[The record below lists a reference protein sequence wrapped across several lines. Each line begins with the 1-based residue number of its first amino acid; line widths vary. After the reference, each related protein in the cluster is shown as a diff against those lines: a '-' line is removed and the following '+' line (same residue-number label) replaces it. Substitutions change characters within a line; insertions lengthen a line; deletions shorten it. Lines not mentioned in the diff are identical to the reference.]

1 MTNKDYWRRRFEQL
15 EQREMDKADKAMA
28 DLKKVYEYTLRQLRD
43 EVIEWYTRYADE
55 NGLSLADARK
65 QLDARELKAFK
76 LTLKEYE
83 KLAKQQD
90 LSDEYIKMLDQAS
103 IRARLSRSQML
114 YIKTANYVEQLA
126 KQQEI
131 NLTELLKDVYEDSY
145 YRTAYETQS
154 MQGAYDTFS
163 EVPKTSVEKAISKPW
178 AEDGKDF
185 SERIWDNKT
194 KLLNTLQSEITR
206 TLIAAEGT
214 TLLAGRI
221 ANRFN
226 VSFSNARRL
235 AETETAYVQ
244 ETARMDTWQKL
255 HVAKYELI
263 ATLDSRTSPI
273 CRDMDGKVFDR
284 VDAKPGVTM
293 PPFHCYCR
301 TTTAPYIEGI
311 TEDDDSTRAAR
322 DPDTGKTVQVPGKM
336 SYADWKAVFVDKS
349 KTLEDWR
356 EPKVADA
363 AMAEEKKPFTPAK
376 SKDEAFLRFKE
387 LTNPGFK
394 LDEKLHL
401 NTMNAVL
408 EAMEEVH
415 QKFGIKIPINEF
427 KNRKAER
434 TSRGGF
440 TDEGRI
446 LALPGRSANF
456 VSTQKRMAER
466 LFKKGWWA
474 TDHKYDNIYHEIGHS
489 IYNILPT
496 ATKKEINKIFH
507 DTRHT
512 NYETWMELGGY
523 SRAGKTQAEL
533 FSKTLSGYAFTN
545 EDEFFAEAFAQ
556 IMAKKMRPV
565 SRLVK
570 KQLDAWQK
578 SFQSTPKP
586 DIIKNR
592 VGEGVAQVHYIGKI
606 DKEIYKVVTPDIR
619 TDEVIITDKQIQHIK
634 ERHPN
639 DYERFVSY
647 FAEILTQ
654 PDYILEANKPHT
666 AVILKE
672 IQVKDEQVKL
682 ILRLQTPSDPEE
694 FKNSIIT
701 FMKIDIKD
709 WNRLLRNK
717 KILYKKKSTG

>member
-1 MTNKDYWRRRFEQL
+1 MTNKDYWQRRFERL
-15 EQREMDKADKAMA
+15 EQREMDKADQAMA
-28 DLKKVYEYTLRQLRD
+28 ELKKVYEYTLRQLRD
-43 EVIEWYTRYADE
+43 EVIEWYNRYADE

-163 EVPKTSVEKAISKPW
+163 EVPKTSVEKAISRPW

-244 ETARMDTWQKL
+244 ETARMDTWQK
-255 HVAKYELI
+255 KYELI

-284 VDAKPGVTM
+284 ADAKPGVTM

-301 TTTAPYIEGI
+301 TTTAPYIKGI
-311 TEDDDSTRAAR
+311 TDDEESTRAAR
-322 DPDTGKTVQVPGKM
+322 DPDTGKTVQVSGKM
-336 SYADWKAVFVDKS
+336 NYADWKAVFVDKS
-349 KTLEDWR
+349 KTLE
-356 EPKVADA
+356 AC
-363 AMAEEKKPFTPAK
+363 KKP
-376 SKDEAFLRFKE
+376 
-387 LTNPGFK
+387 LTTTT
-394 LDEKLHL
+394 E
-401 NTMNAVL
+401 
-408 EAMEEVH
+408 
-415 QKFGIKIPINEF
+415 
-427 KNRKAER
+427 
-434 TSRGGF
+434 
-440 TDEGRI
+440 
-446 LALPGRSANF
+446 NF
-456 VSTQKRMAER
+456 
-466 LFKKGWWA
+466 
-474 TDHKYDNIYHEIGHS
+474 
-489 IYNILPT
+489 
-496 ATKKEINKIFH
+496 
-507 DTRHT
+507 
-512 NYETWMELGGY
+512 
-523 SRAGKTQAEL
+523 
-533 FSKTLSGYAFTN
+533 
-545 EDEFFAEAFAQ
+545 
-556 IMAKKMRPV
+556 
-565 SRLVK
+565 
-570 KQLDAWQK
+570 
-578 SFQSTPKP
+578 
-586 DIIKNR
+586 DIIQSKNEK
-592 VGEGVAQVHYIGKI
+592 VVSQLEYIGKI
-606 DKEIYKVVTPDIR
+606 DRSIYQVVTKNIR
-619 TDEVIITDKQIQHIK
+619 SDKVILSETQKAHIQDHHPEVYEKYKQ
-634 ERHPN
+634 
-639 DYERFVSY
+639 YM
-647 FAEILTQ
+647 AEMVAV
-654 PDYILEANKPHT
+654 PDYIIEANRPNS
-666 AVILKE
+666 ALVLKSF
-672 IQVKDEQVKL
+672 VVDDLVFKL
-682 ILRLQTPSDPEE
+682 ILRLQTPSDPEGFE
-694 FKNSIIT
+694 NSIIT
-701 FMKIDIKD
+701 FMKIDEKE

-717 KILYKKKSTG
+717 KILYKRDNNY

>member
-1 MTNKDYWRRRFEQL
+1 MTNKDYWQRRFERL
-15 EQREMDKADKAMA
+15 EQREMGKADKAMA
-28 DLKKVYEYTLRQLRD
+28 ELKKVYEYTLRQLRD

-83 KLAKQQD
+83 TLAKQQD

-154 MQGAYDTFS
+154 MQGMYDTFS
-163 EVPKTSVEKAISKPW
+163 EVPKASVEKAISKPW

-244 ETARMDTWQKL
+244 EKARMDTWQKL
-255 HVAKYELI
+255 HVKKYELI

-284 VDAKPGVTM
+284 ADAKPGVTM

-311 TEDDDSTRAAR
+311 TDDDDSTRAAR

-336 SYADWKAVFVDKS
+336 SYAEWKAVYVDKS
-349 KTLEDWR
+349 KTLEEW
-356 EPKVADA
+356 
-363 AMAEEKKPFTPAK
+363 KKNNGK
-376 SKDEAFLRFKE
+376 K
-387 LTNPGFK
+387 
-394 LDEKLHL
+394 
-401 NTMNAVL
+401 
-408 EAMEEVH
+408 
-415 QKFGIKIPINEF
+415 
-427 KNRKAER
+427 
-434 TSRGGF
+434 
-440 TDEGRI
+440 RI
-446 LALPGRSANF
+446 R
-456 VSTQKRMAER
+456 
-466 LFKKGWWA
+466 
-474 TDHKYDNIYHEIGHS
+474 
-489 IYNILPT
+489 
-496 ATKKEINKIFH
+496 
-507 DTRHT
+507 
-512 NYETWMELGGY
+512 
-523 SRAGKTQAEL
+523 
-533 FSKTLSGYAFTN
+533 
-545 EDEFFAEAFAQ
+545 
-556 IMAKKMRPV
+556 
-565 SRLVK
+565 
-570 KQLDAWQK
+570 
-578 SFQSTPKP
+578 
-586 DIIKNR
+586 
-592 VGEGVAQVHYIGKI
+592 QV
-606 DKEIYKVVTPDIR
+606 
-619 TDEVIITDKQIQHIK
+619 
-634 ERHPN
+634 N
-639 DYERFVSY
+639 
-647 FAEILTQ
+647 
-654 PDYILEANKPHT
+654 
-666 AVILKE
+666 
-672 IQVKDEQVKL
+672 
-682 ILRLQTPSDPEE
+682 
-694 FKNSIIT
+694 
-701 FMKIDIKD
+701 
-709 WNRLLRNK
+709 W
-717 KILYKKKSTG
+717 

>member
-1 MTNKDYWRRRFEQL
+1 MTNKDYWQRRFERL
-15 EQREMDKADKAMA
+15 EQREMDKADQAMA
-28 DLKKVYEYTLRQLRD
+28 ELKKVYEYTLRQLRD
-43 EVIEWYTRYADE
+43 EVIEWYNRYADE
-55 NGLSLADARK
+55 NVLSLADARK

-126 KQQEI
+126 KEQEI

-145 YRTAYETQS
+145 YRAAYETQS

-163 EVPKTSVEKAISKPW
+163 EVPKTSVEKTISRPW

-185 SERIWDNKT
+185 SKRIWDNKT

-273 CRDMDGKVFDR
+273 CREMDGKVFDR
-284 VDAKPGVTM
+284 ADAKPGVTM

-311 TEDDDSTRAAR
+311 TDDDSTRAAR

-336 SYADWKAVFVDKS
+336 NYADWKAVFVDKS

-356 EPKVADA
+356 APKVADA

-408 EAMEEVH
+408 EAMEEVR
-415 QKFGIKIPINEF
+415 QKFGIKIPINEL

-434 TSRGGF
+434 TSPAGLRMREGF
-440 TDEGRI
+440 
-446 LALPGRSANF
+446 
-456 VSTQKRMAER
+456 
-466 LFKKGWWA
+466 
-474 TDHKYDNIYHEIGHS
+474 
-489 IYNILPT
+489 
-496 ATKKEINKIFH
+496 
-507 DTRHT
+507 
-512 NYETWMELGGY
+512 
-523 SRAGKTQAEL
+523 
-533 FSKTLSGYAFTN
+533 
-545 EDEFFAEAFAQ
+545 
-556 IMAKKMRPV
+556 
-565 SRLVK
+565 
-570 KQLDAWQK
+570 
-578 SFQSTPKP
+578 
-586 DIIKNR
+586 
-592 VGEGVAQVHYIGKI
+592 
-606 DKEIYKVVTPDIR
+606 
-619 TDEVIITDKQIQHIK
+619 
-634 ERHPN
+634 
-639 DYERFVSY
+639 
-647 FAEILTQ
+647 
-654 PDYILEANKPHT
+654 
-666 AVILKE
+666 
-672 IQVKDEQVKL
+672 
-682 ILRLQTPSDPEE
+682 
-694 FKNSIIT
+694 
-701 FMKIDIKD
+701 
-709 WNRLLRNK
+709 
-717 KILYKKKSTG
+717 

>member
-1 MTNKDYWRRRFEQL
+1 
-15 EQREMDKADKAMA
+15 MA

-273 CRDMDGKVFDR
+273 CREIDGKVFNR
-284 VDAKPGVTM
+284 ADAKPGVTM

-311 TEDDDSTRAAR
+311 TDDDNSTRAAR

-336 SYADWKAVFVDKS
+336 SYTDWKAVYVDKS
-349 KTLEDWR
+349 KTLEEWR
-356 EPKVADA
+356 KH
-363 AMAEEKKPFTPAK
+363 
-376 SKDEAFLRFKE
+376 
-387 LTNPGFK
+387 NG
-394 LDEKLHL
+394 
-401 NTMNAVL
+401 
-408 EAMEEVH
+408 
-415 QKFGIKIPINEF
+415 
-427 KNRKAER
+427 
-434 TSRGGF
+434 
-440 TDEGRI
+440 
-446 LALPGRSANF
+446 
-456 VSTQKRMAER
+456 
-466 LFKKGWWA
+466 
-474 TDHKYDNIYHEIGHS
+474 
-489 IYNILPT
+489 
-496 ATKKEINKIFH
+496 KKEDSASELVNNDNKSTLDIQVEKFLKG
-507 DTRHT
+507 
-512 NYETWMELGGY
+512 EL
-523 SRAGKTQAEL
+523 SDRKL
-533 FSKTLSGYAFTN
+533 L
-545 EDEFFAEAFAQ
+545 
-556 IMAKKMRPV
+556 
-565 SRLVK
+565 
-570 KQLDAWQK
+570 
-578 SFQSTPKP
+578 
-586 DIIKNR
+586 
-592 VGEGVAQVHYIGKI
+592 GE
-606 DKEIYKVVTPDIR
+606 E
-619 TDEVIITDKQIQHIK
+619 
-634 ERHPN
+634 
-639 DYERFVSY
+639 
-647 FAEILTQ
+647 
-654 PDYILEANKPHT
+654 
-666 AVILKE
+666 ILKE
-672 IQVKDEQVKL
+672 YSVTGVPVNIQTMLDNGYCSMLIDGDRLKIVDYNLAANDARGIKYQLKTAFHEAYHASGNGYETDYSSTHSVRWLNLEETFAEVTAHYKVSLYGVTDLTPAYADKLVSMLPRLKQLPEFSSCVKPIDFGKVALDKRLNGGGSVWVPLSKKVMRRKFSFADYVTQYFSEIRGDIEGYVDK
-682 ILRLQTPSDPEE
+682 ILENTPSCAFSKRYMIADLEKAMGNVE
-694 FKNSIIT
+694 KFGHTLSDNESL
-701 FMKIDIKD
+701 MLNNAVAVAM
-709 WNRLLRNK
+709 NRIGVK
-717 KILYKKKSTG
+717 

>member
-1 MTNKDYWRRRFEQL
+1 MTNKDYWKRRFERL
-15 EQREMDKADKAMA
+15 EQREMDKADQAMA
-28 DLKKVYEYTLRQLRD
+28 ELKKVYEYTLRQLRD
-43 EVIEWYTRYADE
+43 EVIEWYNRYADE

-126 KQQEI
+126 KEQEI

-145 YRTAYETQS
+145 YRAAYETQS

-163 EVPKTSVEKAISKPW
+163 EVPKASVEKTISRPW

-185 SERIWDNKT
+185 SKRIWDNKT

-226 VSFSNARRL
+226 VSFSNAKRL

-273 CRDMDGKVFDR
+273 CREMDGKVFER
-284 VDAKPGVTM
+284 ADAKPGVTM

-311 TEDDDSTRAAR
+311 TDDDSTRAAR

-336 SYADWKAVFVDKS
+336 NYADWKAVFVDKS

-394 LDEKLHL
+394 
-401 NTMNAVL
+401 
-408 EAMEEVH
+408 
-415 QKFGIKIPINEF
+415 
-427 KNRKAER
+427 
-434 TSRGGF
+434 
-440 TDEGRI
+440 
-446 LALPGRSANF
+446 
-456 VSTQKRMAER
+456 
-466 LFKKGWWA
+466 
-474 TDHKYDNIYHEIGHS
+474 
-489 IYNILPT
+489 
-496 ATKKEINKIFH
+496 
-507 DTRHT
+507 
-512 NYETWMELGGY
+512 
-523 SRAGKTQAEL
+523 
-533 FSKTLSGYAFTN
+533 
-545 EDEFFAEAFAQ
+545 
-556 IMAKKMRPV
+556 
-565 SRLVK
+565 
-570 KQLDAWQK
+570 
-578 SFQSTPKP
+578 
-586 DIIKNR
+586 NR

-606 DKEIYKVVTPDIR
+606 DKEIYKVVTPDIC
-619 TDEVIITDKQIQHIK
+619 TDEVIITDRQIQHIK

-639 DYERFVSY
+639 DYERFVKY
-647 FAEILTQ
+647 FEEALSC
-654 PDYILEANKPHT
+654 PDYILEANKPNS
-666 AVILKE
+666 AMVLKE
-672 IQVKDEQVKL
+672 IELNNEKIKI
-682 ILRLQTPSDPEE
+682 ILRLHTSTDPEGY
-694 FKNSIIT
+694 KNSIIT
-701 FMKIDIKD
+701 AQRVKERRYKQYI
-709 WNRLLRNK
+709 RNG
-717 KILYKKKSTG
+717 KILYRKNEP

>member
-1 MTNKDYWRRRFEQL
+1 MTNREYWQRRFEQL

-273 CRDMDGKVFDR
+273 CREMDGKVFAR
-284 VDAKPGVTM
+284 ADAKPGVTM

-311 TEDDDSTRAAR
+311 TDDDDSTRAAR
-322 DPDTGKTVQVPGKM
+322 DPETGKTVQVPGKM
-336 SYADWKAVFVDKS
+336 SYTDWKAVYVDKS
-349 KTLEDWR
+349 KTLEEWR
-356 EPKVADA
+356 KH
-363 AMAEEKKPFTPAK
+363 
-376 SKDEAFLRFKE
+376 
-387 LTNPGFK
+387 NG
-394 LDEKLHL
+394 
-401 NTMNAVL
+401 
-408 EAMEEVH
+408 
-415 QKFGIKIPINEF
+415 
-427 KNRKAER
+427 
-434 TSRGGF
+434 
-440 TDEGRI
+440 
-446 LALPGRSANF
+446 
-456 VSTQKRMAER
+456 
-466 LFKKGWWA
+466 
-474 TDHKYDNIYHEIGHS
+474 
-489 IYNILPT
+489 
-496 ATKKEINKIFH
+496 KKEDSASELVNNDNKSTLDIQVEKFLKG
-507 DTRHT
+507 
-512 NYETWMELGGY
+512 EL
-523 SRAGKTQAEL
+523 SDRKL
-533 FSKTLSGYAFTN
+533 L
-545 EDEFFAEAFAQ
+545 
-556 IMAKKMRPV
+556 
-565 SRLVK
+565 
-570 KQLDAWQK
+570 
-578 SFQSTPKP
+578 
-586 DIIKNR
+586 
-592 VGEGVAQVHYIGKI
+592 GE
-606 DKEIYKVVTPDIR
+606 E
-619 TDEVIITDKQIQHIK
+619 
-634 ERHPN
+634 
-639 DYERFVSY
+639 
-647 FAEILTQ
+647 
-654 PDYILEANKPHT
+654 
-666 AVILKE
+666 ILKE
-672 IQVKDEQVKL
+672 YSVTGVPVNIQTMLDNGYCSMLIDGDRLKIVDYNLAANDARGIKYQLKTAFHEAYHASGNGYETDYSSTHSVRWLNLEETFAEVTAHYKVSLYGVTDLTPAYADKLVSMLPRLKQLPEFSSCVKPIDFGKVALDK
-682 ILRLQTPSDPEE
+682 RLNGGGSVWVPLSKKVMRRKFSFADYVTQYFSE
-694 FKNSIIT
+694 IRG
-701 FMKIDIKD
+701 DIEGYVD
-709 WNRLLRNK
+709 
-717 KILYKKKSTG
+717 KILENMPSCASSKRYMIADLEKAMGNVEKFGHTLSDNESLMLNNAVAVAMNRIGVK

>member
-1 MTNKDYWRRRFEQL
+1 MTNKDYWQRRFERL

-43 EVIEWYTRYADE
+43 EVVEWYTRYADE

-90 LSDEYIKMLDQAS
+90 LSDEYVKMLDQAS

-154 MQGAYDTFS
+154 MQGRYDAFS
-163 EVPKTSVEKAISKPW
+163 EVPKTSVEKAISRPW

-244 ETARMDTWQKL
+244 ESARMDTWQKL

-284 VDAKPGVTM
+284 ADAKPGVTM

-311 TEDDDSTRAAR
+311 TDDADSTRAAR

-349 KTLEDWR
+349 KTLEEWEKSDTIISM
-356 EPKVADA
+356 KN
-363 AMAEEKKPFTPAK
+363 EENQRYGRNKQTLINNTYIESGEYRKKFDT
-376 SKDEAFLRFKE
+376 
-387 LTNPGFK
+387 LTNNKEVNRVLYTKAKEMLKHRSGTLLEDMYWIDGDTGDIIASV
-394 LDEKLHL
+394 LDETIEEGIRYRKSLIQKLQKYKNVIAMHTHPSSL
-401 NTMNAVL
+401 PPSIADFNVMNQNGYSMGLVL
-408 EAMEEVH
+408 CHNGNIFSYRAGE
-415 QKFGIKIPINEF
+415 I
-427 KNRKAER
+427 
-434 TSRGGF
+434 
-440 TDEGRI
+440 
-446 LALPGRSANF
+446 
-456 VSTQKRMAER
+456 VSNVLYNMYIAK
-466 LFKKGWWA
+466 FKKLGYTEYESQVGA
-474 TDHKYDNIYHEIGHS
+474 LREIAK
-489 IYNILPT
+489 N
-496 ATKKEINKIFH
+496 H
-507 DTRHT
+507 D
-512 NYETWMELGGY
+512 
-523 SRAGKTQAEL
+523 
-533 FSKTLSGYAFTN
+533 
-545 EDEFFAEAFAQ
+545 
-556 IMAKKMRPV
+556 I
-565 SRLVK
+565 
-570 KQLDAWQK
+570 
-578 SFQSTPKP
+578 
-586 DIIKNR
+586 
-592 VGEGVAQVHYIGKI
+592 
-606 DKEIYKVVTPDIR
+606 
-619 TDEVIITDKQIQHIK
+619 
-634 ERHPN
+634 
-639 DYERFVSY
+639 
-647 FAEILTQ
+647 
-654 PDYILEANKPHT
+654 
-666 AVILKE
+666 
-672 IQVKDEQVKL
+672 
-682 ILRLQTPSDPEE
+682 
-694 FKNSIIT
+694 
-701 FMKIDIKD
+701 D
-709 WNRLLRNK
+709 WNEVD
-717 KILYKKKSTG
+717 SDD

>member
-1 MTNKDYWRRRFEQL
+1 MTNREYWQRRFERL

-83 KLAKQQD
+83 TLAKQQD

-163 EVPKTSVEKAISKPW
+163 EVPKTSVEKTISRPW

-185 SERIWDNKT
+185 SERIWDNKM

-273 CRDMDGKVFDR
+273 CREIDGKVFNR
-284 VDAKPGVTM
+284 ADAKPGVTM

-301 TTTAPYIEGI
+301 TTTAPYVEGI
-311 TEDDDSTRAAR
+311 TDDDSTRAAR
-322 DPDTGKTVQVPGKM
+322 DLDTGKTVQVPGKM
-336 SYADWKAVFVDKS
+336 NYEDWKAVFVDKS
-349 KTLEDWR
+349 KTLENWN
-356 EPKVADA
+356 EPKAADTA
-363 AMAEEKKPFTPAK
+363 IAEGKKPFTPAK

-394 LDEKLHL
+394 LDENLHL

-415 QKFGIKIPINEF
+415 QKFGVKIPINEF

-507 DTRHT
+507 DARHA

-578 SFQSTPKP
+578 IFQSTPKP

>member
-1 MTNKDYWRRRFEQL
+1 MTNKDYWQRRFERL
-15 EQREMDKADKAMA
+15 EQREMDKADQAMA
-28 DLKKVYEYTLRQLRD
+28 ELKKVYEYTLRQLRD
-43 EVIEWYTRYADE
+43 EVIEWYNRYADE

-154 MQGAYDTFS
+154 MQGRYDTFS
-163 EVPKTSVEKAISKPW
+163 EVPKTSIEKTISRPW

-226 VSFSNARRL
+226 VSFSNAKRL

-273 CRDMDGKVFDR
+273 CREMDGKVFER
-284 VDAKPGVTM
+284 ADAKPGVTM

-311 TEDDDSTRAAR
+311 TDDDDSTRVAR

-336 SYADWKAVFVDKS
+336 KYGDWKAVFVDKS
-349 KTLEDWR
+349 KTLAEWR
-356 EPKVADA
+356 DNLMTTGENSAILNSGREKELEQAKKRDHKIYITDIAIEKVPYVHVPGLTKADNEVLQVEHQRLLKLA
-363 AMAEEKKPFTPAK
+363 KTENNSNEVSIVLCLSKGRNAVVFGDEVSVNAGGSPEAMGVFRVAGKGEIMYLHNHPTTSNFSFTDIATFLRESQIGVLSVVTNQGTVYVLSKNKQYNFKQAVSLFNAIAIQYKNKILTHEEAVK
-376 SKDEAFLRFKE
+376 AFLRACKE
-387 LTNPGFK
+387 G
-394 LDEKLHL
+394 
-401 NTMNAVL
+401 
-408 EAMEEVH
+408 
-415 QKFGIKIPINEF
+415 GI
-427 KNRKAER
+427 
-434 TSRGGF
+434 
-440 TDEGRI
+440 DYV
-446 LALPGRSANF
+446 RS
-456 VSTQKRMAER
+456 K
-466 LFKKGWWA
+466 
-474 TDHKYDNIYHEIGHS
+474 
-489 IYNILPT
+489 
-496 ATKKEINKIFH
+496 
-507 DTRHT
+507 
-512 NYETWMELGGY
+512 
-523 SRAGKTQAEL
+523 
-533 FSKTLSGYAFTN
+533 
-545 EDEFFAEAFAQ
+545 
-556 IMAKKMRPV
+556 
-565 SRLVK
+565 
-570 KQLDAWQK
+570 
-578 SFQSTPKP
+578 
-586 DIIKNR
+586 
-592 VGEGVAQVHYIGKI
+592 
-606 DKEIYKVVTPDIR
+606 
-619 TDEVIITDKQIQHIK
+619 
-634 ERHPN
+634 
-639 DYERFVSY
+639 
-647 FAEILTQ
+647 
-654 PDYILEANKPHT
+654 
-666 AVILKE
+666 
-672 IQVKDEQVKL
+672 
-682 ILRLQTPSDPEE
+682 
-694 FKNSIIT
+694 
-701 FMKIDIKD
+701 
-709 WNRLLRNK
+709 
-717 KILYKKKSTG
+717 

>member
-1 MTNKDYWRRRFEQL
+1 MTNKDYWQRRFERL
-15 EQREMDKADKAMA
+15 EQREMDKADQAMA
-28 DLKKVYEYTLRQLRD
+28 ELKKVYEYTLRQLRD

-65 QLDARELKAFK
+65 QLDTRELKAFK

-114 YIKTANYVEQLA
+114 YIKTANHVEQLA

-154 MQGAYDTFS
+154 MQGRYDTFS
-163 EVPKTSVEKAISKPW
+163 EVPKTSIEKTISRPW

-226 VSFSNARRL
+226 VSFSNAKRL

-273 CRDMDGKVFDR
+273 CREMDGKVFNR
-284 VDAKPGVTM
+284 TDAKPGVTM

-311 TEDDDSTRAAR
+311 TDDDDSTRAAR
-322 DPDTGKTVQVPGKM
+322 DPETGKTVQVSGKM
-336 SYADWKAVFVDKS
+336 TYPDWKAVFVDQS
-349 KTLEDWR
+349 KTLENWN
-356 EPKVADA
+356 EPKAADTA
-363 AMAEEKKPFTPAK
+363 IAEGKKPFTPAK
-376 SKDEAFLRFKE
+376 SKDEALLRFKE

-394 LDEKLHL
+394 LDGKLHL

-415 QKFGIKIPINEF
+415 QKFGIQIPINEF

-489 IYNILPT
+489 IYNILPA
-496 ATKKEINKIFH
+496 ATKQEINKIFH
-507 DTRHT
+507 NARHA
-512 NYETWMELGGY
+512 NYEKWMELGGY

-578 SFQSTPKP
+578 SFQATPKP
-586 DIIKNR
+586 DIIKNKLD
-592 VGEGVAQVHYIGKI
+592 EGVAQVHYVG
-606 DKEIYKVVTPDIR
+606 
-619 TDEVIITDKQIQHIK
+619 
-634 ERHPN
+634 
-639 DYERFVSY
+639 
-647 FAEILTQ
+647 
-654 PDYILEANKPHT
+654 
-666 AVILKE
+666 
-672 IQVKDEQVKL
+672 KL
-682 ILRLQTPSDPEE
+682 I
-694 FKNSIIT
+694 
-701 FMKIDIKD
+701 
-709 WNRLLRNK
+709 K
-717 KILYKKKSTG
+717 KFIR

>member
-1 MTNKDYWRRRFEQL
+1 MTNREYWQRRFERL

-83 KLAKQQD
+83 KLARQQD

-126 KQQEI
+126 KKQEI

-163 EVPKTSVEKAISKPW
+163 EVPKTSVEKTISRPW

-185 SERIWDNKT
+185 SERIWDNKM

-273 CRDMDGKVFDR
+273 CREMDGKVFAR
-284 VDAKPGVTM
+284 ADAKPGVTM

-311 TEDDDSTRAAR
+311 TDDEDSTRAAR
-322 DPDTGKTVQVPGKM
+322 DPETGKTVQVPGKM
-336 SYADWKAVFVDKS
+336 SYTDWKAVYVDKS
-349 KTLEDWR
+349 KTLEEWR
-356 EPKVADA
+356 KH
-363 AMAEEKKPFTPAK
+363 
-376 SKDEAFLRFKE
+376 
-387 LTNPGFK
+387 NG
-394 LDEKLHL
+394 
-401 NTMNAVL
+401 
-408 EAMEEVH
+408 
-415 QKFGIKIPINEF
+415 
-427 KNRKAER
+427 
-434 TSRGGF
+434 
-440 TDEGRI
+440 
-446 LALPGRSANF
+446 
-456 VSTQKRMAER
+456 
-466 LFKKGWWA
+466 
-474 TDHKYDNIYHEIGHS
+474 
-489 IYNILPT
+489 
-496 ATKKEINKIFH
+496 KKEDSASELVNNDNKSTLDIQVEKFLKG
-507 DTRHT
+507 
-512 NYETWMELGGY
+512 EL
-523 SRAGKTQAEL
+523 SDRKL
-533 FSKTLSGYAFTN
+533 L
-545 EDEFFAEAFAQ
+545 
-556 IMAKKMRPV
+556 
-565 SRLVK
+565 
-570 KQLDAWQK
+570 
-578 SFQSTPKP
+578 
-586 DIIKNR
+586 
-592 VGEGVAQVHYIGKI
+592 GE
-606 DKEIYKVVTPDIR
+606 E
-619 TDEVIITDKQIQHIK
+619 
-634 ERHPN
+634 
-639 DYERFVSY
+639 
-647 FAEILTQ
+647 
-654 PDYILEANKPHT
+654 
-666 AVILKE
+666 ILKE
-672 IQVKDEQVKL
+672 YSVTGVPVNIQTMLDNGYCSMLIDGDRLKIVDYNLAANDARGIKYQLKTAFHEAYHASGNGYETDYSSTHSVRWLNLEETFAEVTAHYKVSLYGVTDLTPAYADKLVSMLPRLKQLPEFSSCVKPIDFGKVALDKRLNGGGSVWVPLSKKVMRRKFSFADYVTQYFSEIRGDIEGYVDK
-682 ILRLQTPSDPEE
+682 ILENTPSCASSKRYMIADLEKAMGNVE
-694 FKNSIIT
+694 KFGHTLSDNESL
-701 FMKIDIKD
+701 MLNNAVAVAM
-709 WNRLLRNK
+709 NRIGVK
-717 KILYKKKSTG
+717 

>member
-1 MTNKDYWRRRFEQL
+1 MTNKDYWQRRFERL
-15 EQREMDKADKAMA
+15 EQREMDKADQAMA
-28 DLKKVYEYTLRQLRD
+28 ELKKVYEYTLRQLRD

-65 QLDARELKAFK
+65 QLDTRELKAFK

-154 MQGAYDTFS
+154 MQGRYDTFS
-163 EVPKTSVEKAISKPW
+163 EVPKTSIEKTISRPW

-226 VSFSNARRL
+226 VSFSNAKRL

-273 CRDMDGKVFDR
+273 CREMDGKVFDR
-284 VDAKPGVTM
+284 ADAKPGVTM

-311 TEDDDSTRAAR
+311 TDDDSTRAAR

-336 SYADWKAVFVDKS
+336 NYADWKAVFVDKS
-349 KTLEDWR
+349 KTLAEWR
-356 EPKVADA
+356 DNLMTTGENSAILNSGREKELEQAKKRDHKIYITDIAIEKVPYVHVPGLTKADNEVLQVEHQRLLKLA
-363 AMAEEKKPFTPAK
+363 KTENNSNEVSIVLCLSKGRNAVVFGDEVSVNAGGSPEAMGVFRVAGKGEIMYLHNHPTTSNFSFTDIATFLRESQIGVLSVVTNQGTVYVLSKNKQYNFKQAVSLFNAIAIQYKNKILTHEEAVK
-376 SKDEAFLRFKE
+376 AFLRACKE
-387 LTNPGFK
+387 G
-394 LDEKLHL
+394 
-401 NTMNAVL
+401 
-408 EAMEEVH
+408 
-415 QKFGIKIPINEF
+415 GI
-427 KNRKAER
+427 
-434 TSRGGF
+434 
-440 TDEGRI
+440 DYV
-446 LALPGRSANF
+446 RS
-456 VSTQKRMAER
+456 K
-466 LFKKGWWA
+466 
-474 TDHKYDNIYHEIGHS
+474 
-489 IYNILPT
+489 
-496 ATKKEINKIFH
+496 
-507 DTRHT
+507 
-512 NYETWMELGGY
+512 
-523 SRAGKTQAEL
+523 
-533 FSKTLSGYAFTN
+533 
-545 EDEFFAEAFAQ
+545 
-556 IMAKKMRPV
+556 
-565 SRLVK
+565 
-570 KQLDAWQK
+570 
-578 SFQSTPKP
+578 
-586 DIIKNR
+586 
-592 VGEGVAQVHYIGKI
+592 
-606 DKEIYKVVTPDIR
+606 
-619 TDEVIITDKQIQHIK
+619 
-634 ERHPN
+634 
-639 DYERFVSY
+639 
-647 FAEILTQ
+647 
-654 PDYILEANKPHT
+654 
-666 AVILKE
+666 
-672 IQVKDEQVKL
+672 
-682 ILRLQTPSDPEE
+682 
-694 FKNSIIT
+694 
-701 FMKIDIKD
+701 
-709 WNRLLRNK
+709 
-717 KILYKKKSTG
+717 

>member
-1 MTNKDYWRRRFEQL
+1 MTNREYWQRRFERL

-28 DLKKVYEYTLRQLRD
+28 DLKQVYEYTLRQLRD
-43 EVIEWYTRYADE
+43 EVIEWYNRYADE

-83 KLAKQQD
+83 KLAKQQN

-126 KQQEI
+126 KEQEI

-145 YRTAYETQS
+145 YRAAYETQS

-163 EVPKTSVEKAISKPW
+163 EVPKASIEKAISRPW

-185 SERIWDNKT
+185 SKRIWDNKT

-273 CRDMDGKVFDR
+273 CREMDGKVFNR
-284 VDAKPGVTM
+284 TDAKPGVTM

-311 TEDDDSTRAAR
+311 TDDDSTRATR

-336 SYADWKAVFVDKS
+336 NYADWKAVFVDKS

-408 EAMEEVH
+408 EAMEEVR
-415 QKFGIKIPINEF
+415 QKFGIKIPINEL

-489 IYNILPT
+489 IYNILPA

-507 DTRHT
+507 NARHA
-512 NYETWMELGGY
+512 NYEKWMELGGY

-533 FSKTLSGYAFTN
+533 FSQTLSGYALTN

-606 DKEIYKVVTPDIR
+606 DKEIYKVVTPDIC
-619 TDEVIITDKQIQHIK
+619 TDEVIITDRQIQHIK

-639 DYERFVSY
+639 DYERFVKY
-647 FAEILTQ
+647 FEEALSC
-654 PDYILEANKPHT
+654 PDYILEANKPNS
-666 AVILKE
+666 AMVLKE
-672 IQVKDEQVKL
+672 IELNNEKIKI
-682 ILRLQTPSDPEE
+682 ILRLHTSTDPEGY
-694 FKNSIIT
+694 KNSIIT
-701 FMKIDIKD
+701 AQRVKERRYKQYI
-709 WNRLLRNK
+709 RNG
-717 KILYKKKSTG
+717 KILYRKNEP